1 MSTGDKVFYC
11 ILGTVCVAI
20 AYLVLR
26 DVRRPPDHTVTK
38 QMIDDAVAEYNR
50 EQEEFSLD
58 DWWDSLASPED
69 LL

>member
-1 MSTGDKVFYC
+1 MKISDTLYYAT
-11 ILGTVCVAI
+11 LLTVCSAI

-38 QMIDDAVAEYNR
+38 QMIDDAVSEYNR
-50 EQEEFSLD
+50 EHEELSFD
-58 DWWDSLASPED
+58 DWLDSLSSPED

>member
-1 MSTGDKVFYC
+1 MKTSDKVFY
-11 ILGTVCVAI
+11 LLLAAVCSAL

-38 QMIDDAVAEYNR
+38 QIIDDAVAEYNR

-58 DWWDSLASPED
+58 GWDSLASPED